1 MLFIGVVGLR
11 AQTPEPALLHRVQ
24 EVIVTPPN
32 IVEWDVWLHN
42 RSAQAERWANGTLW
56 FVVRGV
62 ALRGATISVDSTA
75 LPLASAMQAAS
86 PLARTAYSIRL
97 NVDTTRSQI
106 ALAVLGADEPEQCRL
121 LAVRDSL
128 MLVRVRLVAASR
140 ISRPEAVQVAW
151 REPHERFQASAVK
164 LSAAQPAPPLQRADN
179 RERTLALETSAS
191 ETFQPPVVDVR
202 NFQALYGG
210 DQRIHLRW
218 QDSSVIQG
226 IRANALSMGYVLR
239 RGVRPPNA
247 PPQMPDSVFV
257 AALTDTVAT
266 FLRTD
271 SLRLRRGR
279 TARSY
284 AVTDSVSERSA
295 RYVYHLQLV
304 DASVRRNAAQ
314 MPPNPPQTVPV
325 EIVSKGVTSATTR
338 NAVISALRV
347 SPNPAADALAVEYVI
362 EDRVRLN
369 VVVYDLLG
377 NVVTTLAQNLEVP
390 RGTATQRLQV
400 GAWAQGVYTVV
411 ATARSVNDPT
421 IEYSRALATFSVS
434 K

>member
-1 MLFIGVVGLR
+1 MQRFYIACYLCYLVWRIVVFPTLHTFIRITVLDGF
-11 AQTPEPALLHRVQ
+11 EYILH
-24 EVIVTPPN
+24 
-32 IVEWDVWLHN
+32 
-42 RSAQAERWANGTLW
+42 
-56 FVVRGV
+56 
-62 ALRGATISVDSTA
+62 TA
-75 LPLASAMQAAS
+75 
-86 PLARTAYSIRL
+86 
-97 NVDTTRSQI
+97 
-106 ALAVLGADEPEQCRL
+106 
-121 LAVRDSL
+121 
-128 MLVRVRLVAASR
+128 
-140 ISRPEAVQVAW
+140 AVQ
-151 REPHERFQASAVK
+151 
-164 LSAAQPAPPLQRADN
+164 
-179 RERTLALETSAS
+179 
-191 ETFQPPVVDVR
+191 PVFICQVGAYTTTTV
-202 NFQALYGG
+202 FGMAGCT
-210 DQRIHLRW
+210 HLL
-218 QDSSVIQG
+218 IQC
-226 IRANALSMGYVLR
+226 
-239 RGVRPPNA
+239 
-247 PPQMPDSVFV
+247 
-257 AALTDTVAT
+257 
-266 FLRTD
+266 
-271 SLRLRRGR
+271 

-284 AVTDSVSERSA
+284 AVTDSVPERSA

-347 SPNPAADALAVEYVI
+347 SPNPAADALAVEYAI

-390 RGTATQRLQV
+390 RGTATQRLEV